1 MPELSVDDFEG
12 FFKELWG
19 KEPFPWQSR
28 LARLVHRAGA
38 FPAALD
44 LPTGTGK
51 TATIDVAIF
60 AMALEARLPPS
71 ERRIPRRVALVVDRR
86 TVVDQA
92 HVRALDIRK
101 RLRLAK
107 TGILAI
113 VASRL
118 RSLSGESDESGEP
131 LEVALMRGALPR
143 DDSWAK
149 SPVQP
154 TVVLSTVDQIGSRL
168 FFRGYGVSP
177 TMRSLH
183 AGLLGNDLLLL
194 LDEVH
199 LSRPFADTLDL
210 LEQHYRE
217 RVSAALPRRFQVVQ
231 LSATH
236 RVKEGEAEPF
246 RLEPEDLEHPVL
258 MRRVRANKPATLEEI
273 KVSGEESAKLEQVAS
288 ALAKR
293 SIVAAEAPGS
303 TIGVVVNRVAT
314 ARQLFQNLWQAKQGG
329 RLNARLALVTGR
341 MRPLDRQKLEDWLRP
356 FVVAGRERPAEQ
368 TPFIL
373 VATQCIEA
381 GADFDFDVLL
391 TECASLDALRQRFG
405 RLNRLGDIDDA
416 KAVVFARSDIGKDVD
431 PVYGEALA
439 ATWEFLKSHEQA
451 GKIDFGIDSFK
462 PPEGD
467 ALARLL
473 SPVSL
478 APLLLPAHLEAWNQ
492 TAPAPEPDPDVSLWL
507 HGLGSKSDEV
517 QVVWRGDIEQGR
529 LGDPNELEALVEQL
543 SGCPPLSSE
552 ALSLP
557 LFSVKQWLSA
567 PAVNVQLADVERS
580 VGAADARTDDAG
592 RPVLVYRD
600 ESWRVVSSIRIQP
613 GNTVVVPS
621 AYGGLFTADESDAR
635 CATWDPQSTK
645 PVRDLGELAHLRQ
658 RRRPLLRLHAL
669 TLSQNFGELGSPA
682 PAPDDEKDA
691 QTVADELRSLL
702 GNLEQ
707 RVQQSDELFATITQ
721 LASDMS
727 RRPGLKPIRV
737 GSGDAAYWLL
747 IGRRLL
753 KQAGRD
759 LGNNDEATTEDDG
772 SSHLGVAVPLND
784 HLLGVGDF
792 AERFARAAGLSEAL
806 ALDLRLAGELHDIGK
821 ADPRFQRMLHGG
833 DEFRSL
839 TAPNLLAKS
848 AVQAV
853 DRKARQAARIGAGY
867 PSGTRHELVSLALL
881 KQALDVKS
889 NATDWDLV
897 QHLVASHHGYCR
909 PFAPVEGKA
918 EEVQVTYVIGNE
930 RLTASSQHRLARLDS
945 GVSDRFLALSKR
957 YGIYGLAWLE
967 AILRLADHRRSEWE
981 QTRDQVEGDR
991 NAGN

>member
-1 MPELSVDDFEG
+1 MSELAVDDFEG
-12 FFKELWG
+12 FFRELWG
-19 KEPFPWQSR
+19 KDPFPWQSR
-28 LARLVHRAGA
+28 LARLVHRGGV

-51 TATIDVAIF
+51 TATIDIAVF
-60 AMALEARLPPS
+60 AMALEARLSPN
-71 ERRIPRRVALVVDRR
+71 ERRIPRRLALVVDRR

-92 HVRALDIRK
+92 YTRALEIRK
-101 RLRLAK
+101 KLRLAK
-107 TGILAI
+107 MGVLAL
-113 VASRL
+113 VADHL
-118 RSLSGESDESGEP
+118 RALSGDSDEGAEP

-143 DDSWAK
+143 DDSWAR

-154 TVVLSTVDQIGSRL
+154 TVVLSTVDQVGSRL

-210 LEQHYRE
+210 LERHYRD
-217 RVSAALPRRFQVVQ
+217 RVSDALPRRFQVVR

-236 RVKEGEAEPF
+236 RVKEGASEPF
-246 RLEPEDLEHPVL
+246 RLESEDLEHPVL
-258 MRRVRANKPATLEEI
+258 NRRVHAGKPAALEEL
-273 KVSGEESAKLEQVAS
+273 KVSGEEAAKLEQIAS

-293 SIVAAEAPGS
+293 SMTAAEVQGA

-314 ARQLFQNLWQAKQGG
+314 ARHLFQNLLQAKAGG
-329 RLNARLALVTGR
+329 KLKARLALVTGR

-356 FVVAGRERPAEQ
+356 FVVAGRERQREQ
-368 TPFIL
+368 PSFIL

-416 KAVVFARSDIGKDVD
+416 RAIVFARSDIGKDED
-431 PVYGEALA
+431 PVYGAALA
-439 ATWEFLKSHEQA
+439 ATWQFLKANQQD

-462 PPEGD
+462 PPEGE
-467 ALARLL
+467 ALAGLL

-478 APLLLPAHLEAWNQ
+478 APLLLPAHLEAWSQ

-517 QVVWRGDIEQGR
+517 QVVWRGDLDQN
-529 LGDPNELEALVEQL
+529 LLENLEGHEPLAERL

-557 LFSVKQWLSA
+557 LFSVKQWLRSSV
-567 PAVNVQLADVERS
+567 VNVNLADVEKGLSDEDDRIDDSGRS
-580 VGAADARTDDAG
+580 
-592 RPVLVYRD
+592 VLVYRD
-600 ESWRVVSSIRIQP
+600 ESWDVVPPTEIRP
-613 GNTVVVPS
+613 GDTVVVPS
-621 AYGGLFTADESDAR
+621 AYGGLFTVDESEAR
-635 CATWDPQSTK
+635 GATWDPQSTT

-658 RRRPLLRLHAL
+658 RRRALLRLNAL
-669 TLSQNFGELGSPA
+669 TLMQNFGALGALPV
-682 PAPDDEKDA
+682 PTPNDEEDSR
-691 QTVADELRSLL
+691 TVAVNLREFL
-702 GNLEQ
+702 GNLEK
-707 RVQQSDELFATITQ
+707 RVAPSNELFATITQ
-721 LASDMS
+721 LVIEMS
-727 RRPGLKPIRV
+727 RRPGLKPIQV

-747 IGRRLL
+747 VGRGRA
-753 KQAGRD
+753 KADRD
-759 LGNNDEATTEDDG
+759 LGDDDETTTEDDG
-772 SSHLGVAVPLND
+772 SSHLGVAVALSE
-784 HLLGVGDF
+784 HLLGVGAF
-792 AERFARAAGLSEAL
+792 AERFARHAGLSEAL
-806 ALDLRLAGELHDIGK
+806 VSDLRLAGELHDVGK

-833 DEFRSL
+833 DEFRAL
-839 TAPNLLAKS
+839 TAPSLLAKS
-848 AVQAV
+848 AVPAL
-853 DRKARQAARIGAGY
+853 DRKARQSARLGAGY

-881 KQALDVKS
+881 EQALDVRRK
-889 NATDWDLV
+889 AGDWDLV

-909 PFAPVEGKA
+909 PFAPVEQRA
-918 EEVQVTYVIGNE
+918 DEIQVAYAIGSE
-930 RLTASSQHRLARLDS
+930 RLSASTQHKLARLDS
-945 GVSDRFLALSKR
+945 GVSDRFFELSER

-967 AILRLADHRRSEWE
+967 TILRLADHRRSEWE
-981 QTRDQVEGDR
+981 QAR
-991 NAGN
+991 NLMDGGAGAGN

>member
-1 MPELSVDDFEG
+1 MSELSVDDFEG

-28 LARLVHRAGA
+28 LARLVHRAGG

-60 AMALEARLPPS
+60 AMALEARLPPC

-92 HVRALDIRK
+92 HVRALEIRK
-101 RLRLAK
+101 KLRFAK
-107 TGILAI
+107 TGILAV
-113 VASRL
+113 VASYL

-210 LEQHYRE
+210 LELHYRE
-217 RVSAALPRRFQVVQ
+217 RVSAVLPRRFQVVR

-236 RVKEGEAEPF
+236 RVKEGESKPF
-246 RLEPEDLEHPVL
+246 QLEPDDLEHPVL
-258 MRRVRANKPATLEEI
+258 VRRVRANKPATLEEI
-273 KVSGEESAKLEQVAS
+273 KVSGEESARLEQIAS

-314 ARQLFQNLWQAKQGG
+314 ARQLFQNLWQAKQGR

-356 FVVAGRERPAEQ
+356 FVVAGRERKRQQA
-368 TPFIL
+368 PFIL

-416 KAVVFARSDIGKDVD
+416 KAVVFARSDIGKDED

-439 ATWEFLKSHEQA
+439 ATWEFLKSHQQA

-462 PPEGD
+462 APEGD

-478 APLLLPAHLEAWNQ
+478 APLLLPAHLDAWNQ

-517 QVVWRGDIEQGR
+517 QVVWRGDIDRALLENPEQLAMVQGQ
-529 LGDPNELEALVEQL
+529 LEA
-543 SGCPPLSSE
+543 CPPLSSE
-552 ALSLP
+552 SLSLP
-557 LFSVKQWLSA
+557 LYAVKQWLATSIA
-567 PAVNVQLADVERS
+567 NTTLSDVEKPLS
-580 VGAADARTDDAG
+580 DDGARTDEPG
-592 RPVLVYRD
+592 RPVVAYRG
-600 ESWRVVSSIRIQP
+600 EWKVLGHKEIRP
-613 GNTVVVPS
+613 GDLVVVPS
-621 AYGGLFTADESDAR
+621 CYGGLLAVEDPETRAAM
-635 CATWDPQSTK
+635 WDPASAVA
-645 PVRDLGELAHLRQ
+645 VRDLGDVAQLKQ
-658 RRRPLLRLHAL
+658 RRRALLRLSQS
-669 TLSQNFGELGSPA
+669 TLEQNFGELGLFAIPK
-682 PAPDDEKDA
+682 PNDEDDSK
-691 QTVADELRSLL
+691 TVATNLREFLGYLEKRVEPTNELYATVAHLV
-702 GNLEQ
+702 G
-707 RVQQSDELFATITQ
+707 ELA
-721 LASDMS
+721 
-727 RRPGLKPIRV
+727 RRDLKPICV
-737 GSGDAAYWLL
+737 GLGDAASWLL
-747 IGRRLL
+747 VGKRRP
-753 KQAGRD
+753 KMVEFDVGS
-759 LGNNDEATTEDDG
+759 NDEATTEDDG
-772 SSHLGVAVPLND
+772 SSHLGVAVGLSE
-784 HLLGVGDF
+784 HLLGVGALAEHF
-792 AERFARAAGLSEAL
+792 AKHAGLSEEL
-806 ALDLRLAGELHDIGK
+806 VSDLRLAGELHDIGK
-821 ADPRFQRMLHGG
+821 ADPRFQRMLRGG
-833 DEFRSL
+833 SEF
-839 TAPNLLAKS
+839 AAAGAMLLAKS
-848 AVQAV
+848 GISAH
-853 DRKARQAARIGAGY
+853 DRATRERAREQAGY

-881 KQALDVKS
+881 SEALDIKGR
-889 NATDWDLV
+889 ARDWALV
-897 QHLVASHHGYCR
+897 QHLVASHHGHCR
-909 PFAPVEGKA
+909 PFAPIERTSDA
-918 EEVQVTYVIGNE
+918 VQVEYHLGGATH
-930 RLTASSQHRLARLDS
+930 RASTRHMLARLDS
-945 GVSDRFLALSKR
+945 GVSERFFDLSER
-957 YGIYGLAWLE
+957 YGIHGLAWLE
-967 AILRLADHRRSEWE
+967 ALLRLADHRRSEWE
-981 QTRDQVEGDR
+981 QDQAENDL
-991 NAGN
+991 GN